1 MLDPDPVDAERQV
14 TAARVAREGAARWRG
29 PGRTADGA
37 AVDVLANVQDGA
49 SAREAA
55 VGQAQGVGLFR
66 TELCFLAALREP
78 TVEEQAQAY
87 AEVFEAFRG
96 RKVVLRT
103 LDAGSD
109 KPLAFAGVPDEA
121 NPALG
126 VRGLRSSLDDPGLLD
141 RQLDAVALAAA
152 PHGPAPG

>member
-1 MLDPDPVDAERQV
+1 M
-14 TAARVAREGAARWRG
+14 
-29 PGRTADGA
+29 
-37 AVDVLANVQDGA
+37 
-49 SAREAA
+49 
-55 VGQAQGVGLFR
+55 
-66 TELCFLAALREP
+66 
-78 TVEEQAQAY
+78 
-87 AEVFEAFRG
+87 FEAFRG

-141 RQLDAVALAAA
+141 RQLDASARRGTHRA
-152 PHGPAPG
+152 PRRG